1 MVRIQE
7 GDFSM
12 EEETE
17 KCVGSRL
24 DVGGVATFVGVVR
37 NISKGRDVEKI
48 ELTHYEGMA
57 IKELA
62 KVRQRAVDAFDIT
75 EMTIVHRVGTLYPG
89 DRIVGIV
96 ATARHREAA
105 FDACRFAIDELKKS
119 VPIWKKETT
128 PDGET
133 WVEPTP

>member
-7 GDFSM
+7 NDFSI
-12 EEETE
+12 EAEIDS
-17 KCVGSRL
+17 CVGSRK
-24 DVGGVATFVGVVR
+24 DVGGIATFVGVVR
-37 NISKGRDVEKI
+37 NISKDKDVEKI

-57 IKELA
+57 IKELT
-62 KVRQRAVDAFDIT
+62 KIRDRAAEKFDIANLS
-75 EMTIVHRVGTLYPG
+75 IIHRVGTLYPG

-96 ATARHREAA
+96 AVARHRDAA

-133 WVEPTP
+133 WVEPNP